1 MSQGQHRPA
10 AQPVRRTGA
19 SEVAG
24 GRPLLRRI
32 GFGWR
37 KFRWVFFAYFAMC
50 GLFVVS
56 SAEVWPQDTGWFAQ
70 YFTSDFAA
78 SFRASLL
85 QDLIFFGG
93 LGFVVFL
100 LTLRN
105 PAQDVLAQRVAYI
118 YANPGA
124 SDEAIHFNKESI
136 EQLALTIKRADI
148 GIAILEAYEPKSAKE
163 PLLKVEIWYKIDLQ
177 NLFANLPFKDAF
189 VPISIVVDKV
199 DLTAGL
205 PAGDVMMV
213 RITEPGDS
221 RPIDKAH
228 LCGPLQAGEKTVR
241 GMELEVPAEG
251 SVFYEVRYWVY
262 VAADEPYAVDLNR
275 FATRCAVEV
284 ENRTNREVTLYA
296 VEKKVVQPGRED
308 SKVLHGEVRLA
319 PNTHGRKGGGS
330 SETLFDGALRPTERI
345 EFCWTPPKESSSAD
359 PQPEQGRA

>member
-1 MSQGQHRPA
+1 M
-10 AQPVRRTGA
+10 
-19 SEVAG
+19 AG

-56 SAEVWPQDTGWFAQ
+56 SAEVWPQTTGWFAQ
-70 YFTSDFAA
+70 YFPSGFAV

-148 GIAILEAYEPKSAKE
+148 GIAILEAYEPKTPKE

-189 VPISIVVDKV
+189 VPISIVVDEVALK
-199 DLTAGL
+199 AGQ
-205 PAGDVMMV
+205 PAGEVVMV

-221 RPIDKAH
+221 RPRDITH
-228 LCGPLQAGEKTVR
+228 LCEPLQAGEKTVR

-262 VAADEPYAVDLNR
+262 VTADDPYAVDLNR
-275 FATRCAVEV
+275 FATRCVVEV
-284 ENRTNREVTLYA
+284 ENKTDREVALYC
-296 VEKKVVQPGRED
+296 VEKKVVQPGRDETKLLYD
-308 SKVLHGEVRLA
+308 DVRLA
-319 PNTHGRKGGGS
+319 QKNHGRKGAGS
-330 SETLFDGALRPTERI
+330 RETLYDGALRPTERI
-345 EFCWTPPKESSSAD
+345 EFCWTPPKESSPAE